1 MESLDLESAR
11 RRREEAFLMLD
22 KGISWAETLSLGAW
36 ARLTLPLLRPPPASP
51 CHARPLEACGASFRV
66 DSIAMESLDLESA
79 RRRREEAF
87 LMLDKGIS
95 WAETLSLGAWAR
107 LTLPLLRPPPARRS
121 SPMFSRKI
129 ASFVRRLSGDAPH
142 RFLCLPCAPAR
153 GVRCFLSCGFDC
165 HGVLGPGE
173 CRGAR
178 EKLF

>member
-79 RRRREEAF
+79 GAHARSFFDVGQGHFMGGDFEPWR
-87 LMLDKGIS
+87 
-95 WAETLSLGAWAR
+95 LGAWAAAHETIPKSCFGISVQIHKDAASWSGLER
-107 LTLPLLRPPPARRS
+107 GGAHARS
-121 SPMFSRKI
+121 FLVTDSDTVHVYVSPY
-129 ASFVRRLSGDAPH
+129 
-142 RFLCLPCAPAR
+142 RF
-153 GVRCFLSCGFDC
+153 
-165 HGVLGPGE
+165 
-173 CRGAR
+173 
-178 EKLF
+178 